1 MKYRLIRFSN
11 KEHKVELDMQVSRPD
26 FMGCN
31 RQWITANP
39 DGDAVLIDQVTSKG
53 RDGKPRNEH
62 QFYVINK
69 SAIIPVDQPLSA
81 GTPTWV
87 NVTKDVAFRDYK
99 YLQMLELTNSL

>member
-31 RQWITANP
+31 REWINKNP
-39 DGDAVLIDQVTSKG
+39 EGSAVLIEYSSSKDRNGVVKVTQ
-53 RDGKPRNEH
+53 H
-62 QFYVINK
+62 YYIINQN
-69 SAIIPVDQPLSA
+69 IIVMEGSVASA
-81 GTPTWV
+81 GHPTWV
-87 NVTKDVAFRDYK
+87 NVDKKVAFQSYK